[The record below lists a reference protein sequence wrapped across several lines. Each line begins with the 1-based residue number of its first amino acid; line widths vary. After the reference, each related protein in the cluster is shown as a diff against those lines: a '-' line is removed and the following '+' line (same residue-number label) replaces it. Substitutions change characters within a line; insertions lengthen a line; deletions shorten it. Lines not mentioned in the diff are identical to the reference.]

1 MQFVQ
6 GRDKNMSE
14 KETTN
19 NQKMAGI
26 AAMAL
31 VPGIAGQALAQEF
44 TGKVKEEAASQE
56 TNQTSNDKTEI
67 ASKSGLKGVLKNA
80 AVGGM
85 MGAVANVAL
94 EGTEQE
100 TNNAGATNQLSNSGQ
115 KIEPKKYEEIKAN
128 VQNATSNQSR

>member
-67 ASKSGLKGVLKNA
+67 ASKSGIKGVLKNA
-80 AVGGM
+80 AVGCM
-85 MGAVANVAL
+85 MGAVADFAL

-100 TNNAGATNQLSNSGQ
+100 TNNAGAINQLGNSGQ
-115 KIEPKKYEEIKAN
+115 KIEKYEEIKAN
-128 VQNATSNQSR
+128 VQNATSNHSH

>member
-1 MQFVQ
+1 
-6 GRDKNMSE
+6 MSE

-19 NQKMAGI
+19 NQKMASI

-44 TGKVKEEAASQE
+44 TGKVKEEAANQE

-80 AVGGM
+80 AVGGV
-85 MGAVANVAL
+85 GLAAGFAL

-115 KIEPKKYEEIKAN
+115 KFEPEKYEEMKAN

>member
-1 MQFVQ
+1 
-6 GRDKNMSE
+6 MSE

-31 VPGIAGQALAQEF
+31 VPGIAGQALAQEL
-44 TGKVKEEAASQE
+44 TEKVKEEAASQE

-67 ASKSGLKGVLKNA
+67 ASKSGIKGVLKNA
-80 AVGGM
+80 AVGGVI
-85 MGAVANVAL
+85 GAVAGFAL

-115 KIEPKKYEEIKAN
+115 NFEPGKNEEMKAN
-128 VQNATSNQSR
+128 VQNATSSHSH